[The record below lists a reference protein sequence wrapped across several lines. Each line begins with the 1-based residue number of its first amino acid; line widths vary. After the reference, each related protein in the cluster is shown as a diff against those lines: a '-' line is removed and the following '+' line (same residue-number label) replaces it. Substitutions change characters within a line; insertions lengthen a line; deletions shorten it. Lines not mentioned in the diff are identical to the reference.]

1 MLCYI
6 MMETLGTTSDE
17 RRATSARSEM
27 NNQRVLNLERM
38 DEQQA
43 HRFFNELASNVG
55 AQSG

>member
-1 MLCYI
+1 

-27 NNQRVLNLERM
+27 HNQRVLNLERM